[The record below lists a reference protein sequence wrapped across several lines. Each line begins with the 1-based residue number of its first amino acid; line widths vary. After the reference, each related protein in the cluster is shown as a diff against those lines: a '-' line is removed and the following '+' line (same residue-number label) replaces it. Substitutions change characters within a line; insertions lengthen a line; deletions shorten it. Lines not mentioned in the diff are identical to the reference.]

1 MIDQYQNENWKQIE
15 FEGIFPE
22 ENVHISDFGRIRSY
36 KTSRKGGKIIGGSWL
51 SGYNILVLRMEDD
64 KRKTVFIHKLV
75 AQYFLEH
82 KVSDASF
89 VIHIDY
95 NRKNNH
101 FANLKWVNRAQ
112 LSEHRKN
119 DADYDKKK
127 VRNSKLTETQVIRL
141 KKMLK
146 RGSVKP
152 YRLAQQFGI
161 THTQLNRIKNGEN
174 WGHIRVD

>member
-1 MIDQYQNENWKQIE
+1 MIDQYQNEHWKRID
-15 FEGIFPE
+15 FEGIHPE
-22 ENVHISDFGRIRSY
+22 ENVHISDFGRIRSF

-51 SGYNILVLRMEDD
+51 SGYNILVLRMKDD

-75 AQYFLEH
+75 AQYFIKSNSE
-82 KVSDASF
+82 DAEF

-95 NRKNNH
+95 DRKNNH
-101 FANLKWVNRAQ
+101 FSNLKWVNRKQ

-141 KKMLK
+141 KKMLN
-146 RGSVKP
+146 RGTVKP

-161 THTQLNRIKNGEN
+161 THTQLSRIRNGEN
-174 WGHIRVD
+174 WGHIKVD